1 MKIINA
7 TPHDIV
13 VISRDN
19 VVQDPKTK
27 QFTAVAVEIKSI
39 AKYEKSGI
47 LPRVSMTDEL
57 IKVTL
62 EGAPIHAV
70 KYGEIDGLPDEQPG
84 IYYIVSGLVAS
95 AGVKLGRKD
104 LVAPGGLVRDVE
116 NSSTVLGCLFLQ
128 LQ

>member
-27 QFTAVAVEIKSI
+27 QFTAIPAEIKSI
-39 AKYEKSGI
+39 AKYEKSDI

-62 EGAPIHAV
+62 EGAPIHTV

-104 LVAPGGLVRDVE
+104 LMAPGDLVRDVE